1 MARRL
6 GLRLQAGGV
15 VAAALGGARA
25 AGSRARVILRDPHR
39 HRGCIGL
46 EIGPDRRGD
55 DDEQVVRRGLHA
67 EEDLVGEHERPDVEA
82 AVAVRDPGAVDLHEL
97 VDSLEE
103 HVLRQDRH
111 GEALGRLLEAAG
123 ILQRAEQRRA
133 AVGGA
138 VGLQPLED
146 LLRVVQDRRGRIH
159 RDRRARLDLGVI
171 PALGLM
177 IADGDHVV
185 GEDPAEARIL
195 EQFRALLGGDRR
207 RMRNAGE
214 LKRGH
219 CLGHF
224 SLEYFSHSITG
235 GRAASPG
242 ASLIA
247 EFAQSRAGRRT
258 ARRRG
263 SRRRHGCGPRRGR
276 C

>member
-25 AGSRARVILRDPHR
+25 AGGRARVILRDPHR

-195 EQFRALLGGDRR
+195 EQFRALLGGDR
-207 RMRNAGE
+207 
-214 LKRGH
+214 
-219 CLGHF
+219 
-224 SLEYFSHSITG
+224 
-235 GRAASPG
+235 
-242 ASLIA
+242 
-247 EFAQSRAGRRT
+247 
-258 ARRRG
+258 
-263 SRRRHGCGPRRGR
+263 
-276 C
+276 